1 MNRFVLLAVVATTL
15 AGCQSSGGTD
25 LMAAYLANRQ
35 PYYPQ
40 QQSFAPT
47 QMLSQQCSYR
57 QMGGQVVQQCW

>member
-1 MNRFVLLAVVATTL
+1 MTRIFALIIAAGTL
-15 AGCQSSGGTD
+15 AGCQSSSGAD

-47 QMLSQQCSYR
+47 PMLSQQCSYR
-57 QMGGQVVQQCW
+57 QMGAQVVRQCF